1 TALSRQVIHY
11 QRSSAT
17 EPYDTLTQ
25 VQAERSLQPTSVY
38 TQRWQADA
46 LQQEEG
52 SGSVQSTQQHSQQH
66 DNASLNLEDAWH
78 ITLAWIADLEQQDQ
92 ATASGNPQLEQLNQQ
107 INAYHHLQSKQ
118 FSARGSVRDAQVGY
132 WFQLEGHPELTQH
145 SADERQMIIVGKH
158 YSNQNNLP

>member
-1 TALSRQVIHY
+1 MLCTLPLPSSCCRASAC

-66 DNASLNLEDAWH
+66 DNAS
-78 ITLAWIADLEQQDQ
+78 
-92 ATASGNPQLEQLNQQ
+92 
-107 INAYHHLQSKQ
+107 
-118 FSARGSVRDAQVGY
+118 
-132 WFQLEGHPELTQH
+132 
-145 SADERQMIIVGKH
+145 M
-158 YSNQNNLP
+158 